1 MIILT
6 LAGNTGKDA
15 EHKRTTSGTDYCR
28 FSLACESGCGD
39 NKQTIWVDVTKW
51 GKGSEGLARTLRKGS
66 RVAVMGEMST
76 REHEGK
82 TYIQCRA
89 DHIKILGTPDGA
101 RKPDGSQGAAP
112 DPPGGFTDDDPDS
125 DIPFVRWAGPFD
137 R

>member
-15 EHKRTTSGTDYCR
+15 EHKVTQGGTDFCR
-28 FSLACESGCGD
+28 FSVAGESGYGD

-66 RVAVMGEMST
+66 RVAVTGEMST
-76 REHEGK
+76 REHDGK

-101 RKPDGSQGAAP
+101 RKADEGQSEQS
-112 DPPGGFTDDDPDS
+112 GGFRDDLDD
-125 DIPFVRWAGPFD
+125 DIPF
-137 R
+137 